1 MVLQRPF
8 TFSDDSVMV
17 ELPKVVNS
25 DVAKQMAVRGTLT
38 PMVAAV
44 KLFELRKLQS
54 EWYQHLHLSGNVPM
68 ENPKLYCQKRTEM
81 LKEWLDTMPES
92 INQSTKDWLYLEWSY
107 LNVYAAAPCPKIP
120 RPSDEA
126 MIQVFNNCVNYALRF
141 RSILQDSNARFVYTY
156 HDALRTYFIGNNFLH
171 AVWHS
176 EDAIIGE
183 SNVESAFDAIKAI
196 IFVLT
201 SMIVRWQEVET
212 LRDRFREESG
222 YMSKRLQQ
230 RLDDL
235 IARPTPPI
243 SRGVAEQALR
253 HQLVYGLPELGM
265 ATGNSQDYNPS
276 AHIATADF
284 GNVAFYRY
292 G

>member
-17 ELPKVVNS
+17 ELPKVAS
-25 DVAKQMAVRGTLT
+25 PDIAKRIAVRGTLT
-38 PMVAAV
+38 PMAAAI

-54 EWYQHLHLSGNVPM
+54 EWYQQLHLSGNVPM
-68 ENPKLYCQKRTEM
+68 ENPKPFCQKRTEL

-92 INQSTKDWLYLEWSY
+92 INKSTKDWLYLEWYY

-126 MIQVFNNCVNYALRF
+126 MVQIFNNCVNYALRF
-141 RSILQDSNARFVYTY
+141 RAILQDSNARFVYTY

-171 AVWHS
+171 ALWHS
-176 EDAIIGE
+176 EAIISE
-183 SNVESAFDAIKAI
+183 SSIDSAINAINAI

-201 SMIVRWQEVET
+201 SMIVRWQEVEP
-212 LRDRFREESG
+212 LRDRFREESS

-230 RLDDL
+230 KLDL
-235 IARPTPPI
+235 TAHTAPYASRETGEPI
-243 SRGVAEQALR
+243 LR
-253 HQLVYGLPELGM
+253 HQSTYEWPEFSTIAGIP
-265 ATGNSQDYNPS
+265 QEYNPS
-276 AHIATADF
+276 AHIATVDF
-284 GNVAFYRY
+284 GNVAFYR
-292 G
+292 

>member
-17 ELPKVVNS
+17 ELPKVAS
-25 DVAKQMAVRGTLT
+25 PDIAKRIVVRGTLT
-38 PMVAAV
+38 PMVAAI

-54 EWYQHLHLSGNVPM
+54 EWYQQLHLSGNVPM
-68 ENPKLYCQKRTEM
+68 ENPKLFCHKRTEL

-92 INQSTKDWLYLEWSY
+92 INKSTKDWLYLEWYY

-126 MIQVFNNCVNYALRF
+126 MVQIFNNCVNYALRF
-141 RSILQDSNARFVYTY
+141 RGILQDSNARFVYTY
-156 HDALRTYFIGNNFLH
+156 HDALRTYFVGNNFLR
-171 AVWHS
+171 ALWHS
-176 EDAIIGE
+176 EDAIISE
-183 SNVESAFDAIKAI
+183 SSIESAISAIKAI

-201 SMIVRWQEVET
+201 SMIVRWQEVEP
-212 LRDRFREESG
+212 LRDRFREESS

-230 RLDDL
+230 KLDL
-235 IARPTPPI
+235 IAHPTPPT
-243 SRGVAEQALR
+243 SRGPGEQTLR
-253 HQLVYGLPELGM
+253 HQSTYEWPEVG
-265 ATGNSQDYNPS
+265 AVAEICQEYNPA
-276 AHIATADF
+276 AHIATVDF

>member
-17 ELPKVVNS
+17 ELPKVAS
-25 DVAKQMAVRGTLT
+25 PDVSKRIAVRGTLT
-38 PMVAAV
+38 PMVAAI

-54 EWYQHLHLSGNVPM
+54 EWYQQLHLSGNVPM
-68 ENPKLYCQKRTEM
+68 ENPKSFYQKRTEL
-81 LKEWLDTMPES
+81 LKEWLETMPES
-92 INQSTKDWLYLEWSY
+92 INKSTKDWLYLEWYY

-120 RPSDEA
+120 RPNDEA
-126 MIQVFNNCVNYALRF
+126 VVQIFNNCVSYALRF
-141 RSILQDSNARFVYTY
+141 RGILQDSNARFVYTY

-171 AVWHS
+171 ALWHS
-176 EDAIIGE
+176 EDSIIPE
-183 SNVESAFDAIKAI
+183 SSIESAINAIKAI

-201 SMIVRWQEVET
+201 SMIVRWQEVEP
-212 LRDRFREESG
+212 LRNRFQEESS

-230 RLDDL
+230 KLDL
-235 IARPTPPI
+235 TVHPAPPV
-243 SRGVAEQALR
+243 SRQIVEQTLQ
-253 HQLVYGLPELGM
+253 HQSNYDWPQAGTEIPQE
-265 ATGNSQDYNPS
+265 YNPS
-276 AHIATADF
+276 AHIATVDF